1 MDPTMR
7 TVFKT
12 TPSTNPQ
19 SAQKESTSKEV
30 IKKKKD
36 KDARCGHCDGCRSKM
51 MGKKGKCEKR
61 SSSKKNIKEKLKE
74 KEGRVK

>member
-1 MDPTMR
+1 MT
-7 TVFKT
+7 TVFKGT
-12 TPSTNPQ
+12 TSTATTTQQ
-19 SAQKESTSKEV
+19 SSQQSSNKEKEV
-30 IKKKKD
+30 LKKKKD

-61 SSSKKNIKEKLKE
+61 SSKKIKHDKKI